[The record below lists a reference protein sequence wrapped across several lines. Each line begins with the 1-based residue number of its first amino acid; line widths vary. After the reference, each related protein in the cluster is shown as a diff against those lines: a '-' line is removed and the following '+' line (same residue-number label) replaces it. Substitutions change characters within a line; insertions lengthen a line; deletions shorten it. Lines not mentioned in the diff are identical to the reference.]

1 MQEGRYILCST
12 KGTGLF
18 KIFILVVALVII
30 YSVLTNPQVTNT
42 QVIFFENPS
51 MLVGTSETVRMFSTC
66 LCLNINKHN
75 KGNGEEKDLKI
86 RQWIA
91 GLIDGQYLK
100 KMIFYTN

>member
-1 MQEGRYILCST
+1 MSARFIRR
-12 KGTGLF
+12 LF
-18 KIFILVVALVII
+18 FINVIALVII
-30 YSVLTNPQVTNT
+30 YSVFSNPQVTNA
-42 QVIFFENPS
+42 QVFLEAS

-66 LCLNINKHN
+66 LCSKVNEHN